1 MLNNY
6 EMLSLIK
13 TMKMPNTKR
22 ETYQTREEKSQRQNK
37 CNQDSSSCGYRKNK
51 KLIIIPC
58 EEHLSTLS
66 IYGVSQK
73 YDFKPFNS

>member
-37 CNQDSSSCGYRKNK
+37 CN
-51 KLIIIPC
+51 
-58 EEHLSTLS
+58 
-66 IYGVSQK
+66 
-73 YDFKPFNS
+73 